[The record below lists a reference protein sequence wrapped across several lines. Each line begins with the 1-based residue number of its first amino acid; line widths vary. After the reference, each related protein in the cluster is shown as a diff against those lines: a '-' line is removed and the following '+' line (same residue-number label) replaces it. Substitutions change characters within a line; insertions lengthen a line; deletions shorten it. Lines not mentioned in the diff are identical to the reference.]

1 MATYGPNSG
10 TVPFTGWSPTLG
22 VGSATTGAASGTVMR
37 NGMTNDDA
45 FIAKSFLNRAGRVTR
60 ELLLTLLGA
69 AAGGSASDT
78 YKRVYRPVR
87 NSDPQEYGGLATVET
102 VTLVSRVTT
111 ATDTTNITALLSR
124 EPKPSSYPTDLSGN
138 GGGGKAGY

>member
-22 VGSATTGAASGTVMR
+22 VGSAVEGSASGTVQR
-37 NGMTNDDA
+37 NGMTNDDH
-45 FIAKSFLNRAGRVTR
+45 FIARSFLARPGRVTR

-69 AAGGSASDT
+69 TAGSAASET

-87 NSDPQEYGGLATVET
+87 NSDPQEYGGLATTET
-102 VTLVSRVTT
+102 VTLVSRNTT
-111 ATDTTNITALLSR
+111 ATDITNITALISR
-124 EPKPSSYPTDLSGN
+124 EPKPSSYAVDIGGN
-138 GGGGKAGY
+138 GGGGKAGF